1 MTENSPERSD
11 FESVTDEAFEAEWA
25 KVSAEKA
32 SAADP
37 EQKPAEQPEPT
48 EKPAEPPPPP
58 PDAPKEPE
66 KPDPLSLV
74 QSTIAELAKSHQ
86 ETVGNVRQ
94 ISSAVAQ
101 LNQTKAEAAIAAAAP
116 TPKGLTEAE
125 IAAAAKDPD
134 EWEQIKAENPEWGKA
149 IEKVL
154 EHRLKAA
161 IAAQPKVDADQI
173 AKDIEARIRAGLQSE
188 IAPVVQSTLTQSKQA
203 ERQMS
208 EAYQAVAAV
217 HPEWTKT
224 IATPEFE
231 SWKAKQ
237 SPGIRALYTSPDPD
251 DAIQM
256 LNLYVGSKPAE
267 KPTGKSA
274 DQVAAER
281 QAKLSQSVIPTGAQA
296 SRGQV
301 DTTNMTWE
309 EDWALLSK
317 LKQANKRAA

>member
-1 MTENSPERSD
+1 MSETD
-11 FESVTDEAFEAEWA
+11 FQSVTDEDFAAEWA

-32 SAADP
+32 QAQPETP
-37 EQKPAEQPEPT
+37 EQPAEQPEQSA
-48 EKPAEPPPPP
+48 EKPAEKP
-58 PDAPKEPE
+58 AET

-74 QSTIAELAKSHQ
+74 QSTIAELAKSHR
-86 ETVGNVRQ
+86 ETDNNVRQ

-101 LNQTKAEAAIAAAAP
+101 LNQTKAEAAIAAANP
-116 TPKGLTEAE
+116 TVKGPTEAE

-161 IAAQPKVDADQI
+161 IAAQPKVDADKI

-188 IAPVVQSTLTQSKQA
+188 IAPVVQNTLSQSRQA
-203 ERQMS
+203 ELEMTK
-208 EAYQAVAAV
+208 AYETVAAV
-217 HPEWTKT
+217 HPEWPKT
-224 IATPEFE
+224 IATPDFE
-231 SWKAKQ
+231 EWKAKQ
-237 SPGIRALYTSPDPD
+237 SPGIRALFNSPEPE

-256 LNLYVGSKPAE
+256 LNLYVGSKPTE

-281 QAKLSQSVIPTGAQA
+281 KAKLTQSVIPTGGQT

-301 DTTNMTWE
+301 DTSNMTWE

-317 LKQANKRAA
+317 LKQAKRAA